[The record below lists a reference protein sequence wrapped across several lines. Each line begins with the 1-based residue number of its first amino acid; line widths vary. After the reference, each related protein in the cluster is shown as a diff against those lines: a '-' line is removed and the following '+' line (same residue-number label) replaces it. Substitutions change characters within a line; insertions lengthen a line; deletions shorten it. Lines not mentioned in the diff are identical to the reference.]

1 MLISPSKRLYKT
13 TFAEIVLNR
22 EFIFQTAK
30 ELAEFK
36 KIKCFIKVYLF

>member
-1 MLISPSKRLYKT
+1 MLINPSKRLYKT

-30 ELAEFK
+30 ELAGLK
-36 KIKCFIKVYLF
+36 KNKMFY